1 MAHFEV
7 WSIALGKLGDLAFG
21 QNVNPRDEIETVR
34 GSQAVINNEVSLKW
48 FLEEHANF
56 VDAPVFRDGK
66 VIRIPALKANVKE
79 HNAVV
84 QAWCDKYGCE

>member
-1 MAHFEV
+1 MVA
-7 WSIALGKLGDLAFG
+7 IGKLGNLAFG
-21 QNVNPRDEIETVR
+21 QNVNPRDEIETMR
-34 GSQAVINNEVSLKW
+34 GSQMVIHSKVHLQW
-48 FLEEHANF
+48 FMEEHANF

-66 VIRIPALKANVKE
+66 VIRIPALKAEVAK